1 MVIDMSESLQQR
13 CFALRRKVLEKQF
26 LRMNDRQ
33 REAVFQTQGPLL
45 ILAGAG
51 SGKTT
56 VLVNR
61 IANLIQHGDAYH
73 SEWFDPSLEDADEAL
88 LRAALAGETD
98 ASQSPR
104 LDRLLSVCPARPWE
118 ILAITFTNKA
128 AGELKDRLAAM
139 LGEEGRDIWAT
150 TFHSSCARI
159 LRRWGDRLG
168 YTAHF
173 TIYDTDDSRRLM
185 KECQKELSMDDKL
198 FPHRSILSA
207 ISRAKDS
214 LIGPAQFLKEAGGD
228 SRLKRYGEA
237 YLLYQRRL
245 KEADAMD
252 FDDLIVQTVR
262 LFEEQEDVL
271 EYYQNKFQYIMVDEY
286 QDTNHAQ
293 YVLTS
298 LLARKNRNLCV
309 VGDDN
314 QSIYRFR
321 GATIENILTFEKQ
334 YDEATVVR
342 LEQNYRSTQNILDAA
357 NAVIRN
363 NKVQKEKNLWTQNG
377 EGSQIE
383 VYTADDE
390 DGEAAHVADSILE
403 HVKNGARYADH
414 AILYRMNAQS
424 NALERTFVRV
434 GIPYRIIGGVK
445 FYDRKE
451 VKDVLAYLCVI
462 SNPADTLRLRR
473 IINEPKRGIGTATV
487 NRAAEIADQLGVS
500 MFEVISHADEYG
512 DLQRSA
518 RKLMEFASTMRS
530 LMRAADEMPP
540 HELLELTLDRSGY
553 LLSLQAQGEEGAE
566 RVENVNEL
574 SSSIIQYEQEEDEP
588 SLAGFLENI
597 QLMTDIDNFNTDAD
611 TVVMMTIHSA
621 KGLEFPNVFLVGMEE
636 GIFPGNQSIYA
647 GEAEM
652 EEERRLAYVGIT
664 RAKNTLALSHATT
677 RLLFGQTNRNRP
689 SRFLGEIPSSLTH
702 TSGSLGRRAASG
714 WGDSFGGSGFGA
726 RSAAGKS
733 DFGGRSAG
741 FSSASGASKPGFRRP
756 ASAGVAAQTP
766 AAQTVYRP
774 GDRVGHKAFGE
785 GMVVEAVN
793 MGNDTLLT
801 IAFDKVGTKKLMA
814 NFARLTKVEA

>member
-1 MVIDMSESLQQR
+1 MSESLHRQ
-13 CFALRRKVLEKQF
+13 CLALRRKILEKQF
-26 LRMNDRQ
+26 HRMNDMQ
-33 REAVFQTQGPLL
+33 REAVFQTKGPLL

-73 SEWFDPSLEDADEAL
+73 SDWLPDTLEDEDEKL
-88 LRAALAGETD
+88 LEAALAGD
-98 ASQSPR
+98 ADAAQSPR
-104 LDRLLSVCPARPWE
+104 LERLLSVRPARPWE

-168 YTAHF
+168 YTSHF

-214 LIGPAQFLKEAGGD
+214 LIGPSQFLKEAGGD

-237 YLLYQRRL
+237 YALYQRRL

-262 LFEEQEDVL
+262 LLEEQEDVL
-271 EYYQNKFQYIMVDEY
+271 EYYQNKFQYIMIDEY

-321 GATIENILTFEKQ
+321 GATIENILSFEKQ
-334 YDEATVVR
+334 YDEAKVVR

-363 NKVQKEKNLWTQNG
+363 NKVQKEKNLWTNNG

-383 VYTADDE
+383 IYTADDE
-390 DGEAAHVADSILE
+390 EGEAAHVADSILE
-403 HVKNGARYADH
+403 HVKSGSRYADH

-424 NALERTFVRV
+424 NALERTFVRL

-473 IINEPKRGIGTATV
+473 IINEPKRGIGAATV
-487 NRAAEIADQLGVS
+487 NRAAEIAEQLGVS

-518 RKLMEFASTMRS
+518 RKLMEFASTMES
-530 LMRAADEMPP
+530 LMRAADELTP

-553 LLSLQAQGEEGAE
+553 LLSLQALGEEGAE
-566 RVENVNEL
+566 RVDNVNEL
-574 SSSIIQYEQEEDEP
+574 SSNVIQYEQEEDEP

-621 KGLEFPNVFLVGMEE
+621 KGLEFPNVYLVGMEE

-647 GEAEM
+647 GEAEL

-664 RAKNTLALSHATT
+664 RAKSTLTLSHATT

-689 SRFLGEIPSSLTH
+689 SRFMGEIPSSLTH
-702 TSGSLGRRAASG
+702 TTGTLGRRIMDSG
-714 WGDSFGGSGFGA
+714 WANGSGSAFG
-726 RSAAGKS
+726 S
-733 DFGGRSAG
+733 GRSSWTGASTSG
-741 FSSASGASKPGFRRP
+741 GSASGAASPNASRTGFRRP
-756 ASAGVAAQTP
+756 VPGAGSAGETAAQKT
-766 AAQTVYRP
+766 YRA

-785 GMVVEAVN
+785 GLIVEAVN

-814 NFARLTKVEA
+814 NFARLQKME

>member
-1 MVIDMSESLQQR
+1 MNENLEQR
-13 CFALRRKVLEKQF
+13 CLALRREVLEKRF
-26 LRMNDRQ
+26 SRMNDRQ
-33 REAVFQTQGPLL
+33 KEAVFHTRGPLL

-61 IANLIQHGDAYH
+61 IANLIRYGDAYH
-73 SEWFDPSLEDADEAL
+73 SSRLPESLEAADEAL
-88 LRAALAGETD
+88 LGAALAGETD
-98 ASQSPR
+98 SPR
-104 LDRLLSVCPARPWE
+104 LDSLLSVCPVRPWE

-128 AGELKDRLAAM
+128 AGELKERLVAM
-139 LGEEGRDIWAT
+139 LGEEGRDIWAS
-150 TFHSSCARI
+150 TFHSTCARI

-173 TIYDTDDSRRLM
+173 TIYDTDDTRRLM
-185 KECQKELSMDDKL
+185 KECQKELSMDDKM

-214 LIGPAQFLKEAGGD
+214 LITPTQYLKDAGGD
-228 SRLKRYGEA
+228 PRLKRYGEA
-237 YLLYQRRL
+237 YVLYQRRL

-262 LFEEQEDVL
+262 LLEENPDVL
-271 EYYQNKFQYIMVDEY
+271 DYYQHKFRYIMVDEY

-298 LLARKNRNLCV
+298 LLAQKHRNLCV

-321 GATIENILTFEKQ
+321 GATIENILSFEKQ
-334 YDEATVVR
+334 YDEAKVVR
-342 LEQNYRSTQNILDAA
+342 LEQNYRSTQTILDAA

-363 NKVQKEKNLWTQNG
+363 NRRQKEKNLWTENG
-377 EGSQIE
+377 EGTPIE

-390 DGEAAHVADSILE
+390 DGEAAHVADRILE
-403 HVKNGARYADH
+403 RIKTGAKYADH

-424 NALERTFVRV
+424 NALERTFVRA

-473 IINEPKRGIGTATV
+473 IINEPKRGIGAATV
-487 NRAAEIADQLGVS
+487 NRAAEIADQLGIS

-518 RKLMEFASTMRS
+518 RKLMEFAATLRG

-540 HELLELTLDRSGY
+540 HELLELTLDRTGY
-553 LLSLQAQGEEGAE
+553 LLSLQALGEEGAE

-574 SSSIIQYEQEEDEP
+574 SSSLIQYEQEEEEP
-588 SLAGFLENI
+588 SLSGFLENI
-597 QLMTDIDNFNTDAD
+597 QLMTDIDNFNTDVD
-611 TVVMMTIHSA
+611 TVVMMTLHSS
-621 KGLEFPNVFLVGMEE
+621 KGLEFPHVFLVGMEE

-647 GEAEM
+647 GEAEL

-664 RAKNTLALSHATT
+664 RAKKTLTLSHATT

-689 SRFLGEIPSSLTH
+689 SRFMGEIPSSLTKAE
-702 TSGSLGRRAASG
+702 GSVRRASSDG
-714 WGDSFGGSGFGA
+714 WGTASQSGRSSFGRASMPAKGVGGGSASRPGFQ
-726 RSAAGKS
+726 RPAA
-733 DFGGRSAG
+733 APA
-741 FSSASGASKPGFRRP
+741 SSAKASV
-756 ASAGVAAQTP
+756 S
-766 AAQTVYRP
+766 YRV

-785 GMVVEAVN
+785 GLVLEAAN

-814 NFARLTKVEA
+814 NFAKLQKIEG

>member
-1 MVIDMSESLQQR
+1 MSESYHNR
-13 CFALRRKVLEKQF
+13 CLALRRKVLEKEF
-26 LRMNDRQ
+26 ERMNDMQ
-33 REAVFQTQGPLL
+33 REAVFHTQGPLL

-73 SEWFDPSLEDADEAL
+73 SDWLPDPLEAEDEEL
-88 LRAALAGETD
+88 LKAALAGD
-98 ASQSPR
+98 LAPAQSPR
-104 LDRLLSVCPARPWE
+104 LERLLSVRPARPWE

-168 YTAHF
+168 YTSHF

-198 FPHRSILSA
+198 YPHRSILSA

-214 LIGPAQFLKEAGGD
+214 LIDPAQFLKDAGGD

-237 YLLYQRRL
+237 YVLYQRRL

-262 LFEEQEDVL
+262 LLREQEDAL

-298 LLARKNRNLCV
+298 LLADKNRNLCV

-321 GATIENILTFEKQ
+321 GATIENILSFEKQ
-334 YDEATVVR
+334 YAEAKVVR

-363 NKVQKEKNLWTQNG
+363 NKVQKEKNLWTNNG
-377 EGSQIE
+377 EGSRIE
-383 VYTADDE
+383 IYTADDE
-390 DGEAAHVADSILE
+390 EGEAAHVADTILE
-403 HVKNGARYADH
+403 NVKNGSRYADH

-434 GIPYRIIGGVK
+434 GIPYRIVGGVK

-487 NRAAEIADQLGVS
+487 NRAAEIAEQLGIS

-518 RKLMEFASTMRS
+518 RKLMEFASTMQS
-530 LMRAADEMPP
+530 LMRAADELPP

-553 LLSLQAQGEEGAE
+553 LLALQALGEEGAE

-574 SSSIIQYEQEEDEP
+574 SSNVIQYEQEEDEP

-597 QLMTDIDNFNTDAD
+597 QLMTDIDNFNADAD

-664 RAKNTLALSHATT
+664 RAKKNLTLSHATT

-689 SRFLGEIPSSLTH
+689 SRFMGEIPSSLTH
-702 TSGSLGRRAASG
+702 TSGGLGRRG
-714 WGDSFGGSGFGA
+714 TGNDWGESSSGSGFANRPSGA
-726 RSAAGKS
+726 KPA
-733 DFGGRSAG
+733 FGSGRSSG
-741 FSSASGASKPGFRRP
+741 FAPSSEAPRTGFRRP
-756 ASAGVAAQTP
+756 AAGGGGEAAP
-766 AAQTVYRP
+766 AAKTVYRP

-785 GMVVEAVN
+785 GLVVEAVN

-814 NFARLTKVEA
+814 NFARLKKVED